1 VLYLSGNQ
9 LIMAP
14 SVPNFETTESLYA
27 ALGGTPWREIISW
40 IAAPALLLVPL
51 MALTVR
57 DPKKKTPA
65 AAAAETVE
73 TPEMQEES
81 KPTAATGI
89 WGEFKGVWCVA

>member
-1 VLYLSGNQ
+1 MLYLSGNQ

-57 DPKKKTPA
+57 DPKKKAHA
-65 AAAAETVE
+65 AAAAALAVE
-73 TPEMQEES
+73 APRKEEEES
-81 KPTAATGI
+81 KTTAAVGVL
-89 WGEFKGVWCVA
+89 GEFKDIW